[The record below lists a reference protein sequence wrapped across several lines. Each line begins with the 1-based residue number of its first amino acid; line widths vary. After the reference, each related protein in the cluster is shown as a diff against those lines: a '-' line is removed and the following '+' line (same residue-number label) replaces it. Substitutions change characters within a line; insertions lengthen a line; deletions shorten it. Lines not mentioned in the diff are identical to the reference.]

1 MSQTVI
7 ILGLSYNYHD
17 ATACIVRNGVPIAA
31 AEEERFSRQKHD
43 TRFPERAIAYC
54 LHEAG
59 IAPANLDCIAF
70 YEKPACKLERA
81 LRIGKEYAPSSTANA
96 QFPLLINEG
105 MGVELTVHERLN
117 FKGPVYF
124 SEHHLSHAASAFF
137 CSPFEGF
144 PRAVCCTT
152 KTSDYRSSSIA
163 DQSASRLSTIHS
175 ELL

>member
-1 MSQTVI
+1 MLEDQADRGEKRAHAVD
-7 ILGLSYNYHD
+7 GLL
-17 ATACIVRNGVPIAA
+17 ARVPPGPPI
-31 AEEERFSRQKHD
+31 
-43 TRFPERAIAYC
+43 P
-54 LHEAG
+54 AG
-59 IAPANLDCIAF
+59 
-70 YEKPACKLERA
+70 
-81 LRIGKEYAPSSTANA
+81 ST
-96 QFPLLINEG
+96 QWFESDRSKTDPHEG
-105 MGVELTVHERLN
+105 MGVELTVRERLN

>member
-1 MSQTVI
+1 MI

-81 LRIGKEYAPSSTANA
+81 LRIGKEYAPSSTANVAA

-105 MGVELTVHERLN
+105 MGVELTVRERLN